1 MLKTIL
7 RLFILPDGG
16 DFAAM
21 LPDHNLS
28 PRKKM
33 ILKAIIDAHIDAGE
47 PVGSKYL
54 TQYKQLSYSSATIR
68 NEMAELEA
76 LGYLEHPYTSAGR
89 VPSDLGY
96 RFYVDALLQK
106 YSMTAQEISELNQL
120 MHTKMTELDK
130 LLERATKIAS
140 SMTNYTGLSMKPR
153 PRSATIE
160 RFETIPLDESSFVLV
175 MLTNVNSVK
184 TKYIKLGFGCPK
196 EEIVKL
202 GSVLTECISG
212 ITADEIT
219 LPKIMDIE
227 ARMGIYCY
235 IVNPAIKSIYEVIS
249 EIDNGDVKVA
259 GANLLLQY
267 PEYSDITKLK
277 DMLNLFEKKDELLDI
292 VSQADENDV
301 NVFIGS
307 ETSVNTMNNSAFIFK
322 TIKSAGR
329 TVGAIGIIGPCRM
342 NYSRVITTVNQLSS
356 TISDIINGNDLI
368 GEAGD
373 IKIQGDN

>member
-33 ILKAIIDAHIDAGE
+33 ILKSIIDAHIDAGE

-140 SMTNYTGLSMKPR
+140 SMTNYTGTLYC
-153 PRSATIE
+153 
-160 RFETIPLDESSFVLV
+160 FEDE
-175 MLTNVNSVK
+175 
-184 TKYIKLGFGCPK
+184 C
-196 EEIVKL
+196 
-202 GSVLTECISG
+202 
-212 ITADEIT
+212 
-219 LPKIMDIE
+219 
-227 ARMGIYCY
+227 
-235 IVNPAIKSIYEVIS
+235 
-249 EIDNGDVKVA
+249 
-259 GANLLLQY
+259 
-267 PEYSDITKLK
+267 
-277 DMLNLFEKKDELLDI
+277 
-292 VSQADENDV
+292 
-301 NVFIGS
+301 
-307 ETSVNTMNNSAFIFK
+307 
-322 TIKSAGR
+322 
-329 TVGAIGIIGPCRM
+329 
-342 NYSRVITTVNQLSS
+342 
-356 TISDIINGNDLI
+356 
-368 GEAGD
+368 
-373 IKIQGDN
+373 